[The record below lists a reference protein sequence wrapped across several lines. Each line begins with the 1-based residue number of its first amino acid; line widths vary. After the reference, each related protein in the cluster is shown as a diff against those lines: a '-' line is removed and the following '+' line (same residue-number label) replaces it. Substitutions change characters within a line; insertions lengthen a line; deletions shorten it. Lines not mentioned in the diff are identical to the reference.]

1 MNPLP
6 ALSLVVL
13 AFAALGL
20 LLALGRA
27 IGPAL
32 GLQRLGLPAAVVAG
46 LLGLAIGPEGPWPLL
61 PAAVEELWARLPTIL
76 LTLVFGTLMLG
87 RPLPALQRFWR
98 PAAAQTLLG
107 LTLGFGQYLMGA
119 LAVLLVLGPLLG
131 VDPLMACLIEVGFEG
146 GHGSAAVMG
155 PIYADLGFGE
165 GSDLGLAMAT
175 VGLLSSTVLGGVL
188 VVLGQRYGWLM
199 ALEPLAVEPLAAE
212 PMALAPADLRVE
224 AMAPAG
230 LAASGVALS
239 GVTLEPSLP
248 RAAASPHEPSCP
260 LPAPASPPERGQA
273 AVLLLNLGLA
283 GVAVGLGVLMQAGL
297 DWAATPLQG
306 AWHTVVDAL
315 PVYPLA
321 LAGSLLVRLA
331 LERSG
336 RSDLASPQ
344 LQTRLGGLAT
354 DLLITAAMAGLNLAQ
369 LVQNWLPLTVLAV
382 AGLGW
387 NLLVVLVLAR
397 RVLPIDW
404 FERAITE
411 FGQATG
417 VAASGLLLLGMADPS
432 NRSGAL
438 PAFSIKQL
446 LLQPVLAGGVVTVA
460 APLAVHSWG
469 LSLWCELCF
478 ALTVL
483 WITLALLLARRPT

>member
-1 MNPLP
+1 VTILST
-6 ALSLVVL
+6 LSLVAL

-61 PAAVEELWARLPTIL
+61 PPAVEELWARLPTIL
-76 LTLVFGTLMLG
+76 LTLVFATLMLG

-155 PIYADLGFGE
+155 PIYADLGFSE

-188 VVLGQRYGWLM
+188 VVIAQRYGWLM
-199 ALEPLAVEPLAAE
+199 ALEPLAIEPLAVEPLAIEVAA
-212 PMALAPADLRVE
+212 PIAVAPAAVALAGAG
-224 AMAPAG
+224 PAG
-230 LAASGVALS
+230 MA
-239 GVTLEPSLP
+239 LEPSLSQS
-248 RAAASPHEPSCP
+248 AASPHEPSCP
-260 LPAPASPPERGQA
+260 LPAPASTQERGPA
-273 AVLLLNLGLA
+273 PALLINLGLA

-306 AWHTVVDAL
+306 AWHTVVEAL

-336 RSDLASPQ
+336 RGDLASPQ

-369 LVQNWLPLTVLAV
+369 LAQNWLPLTVLAV

-397 RVLPIDW
+397 RVLPVDW
-404 FERAITE
+404 FERAVTE

-417 VAASGLLLLGMADPS
+417 VAASGLLLLGMADPG

-469 LSLWCELCF
+469 LTLWCELCL

-483 WITLALLLARRPT
+483 WITLALLLARRPA

>member
-1 MNPLP
+1 MNVLP
-6 ALSLVVL
+6 AFSLVSL

-76 LTLVFGTLMLG
+76 LTLVFATLMLG
-87 RPLPALQRFWR
+87 RPLPALQSFWR

-131 VDPLMACLIEVGFEG
+131 VNPLMACLIEVGFEG

-165 GSDLGLAMAT
+165 GGDLGLAMAT

-188 VVLGQRYGWLM
+188 VVIGQRRGWLM
-199 ALEPLAVEPLAAE
+199 ALEPLALEAA
-212 PMALAPADLRVE
+212 
-224 AMAPAG
+224 
-230 LAASGVALS
+230 
-239 GVTLEPSLP
+239 LP
-248 RAAASPHEPSCP
+248 QPAASPHQPSCP
-260 LPAPASPPERGQA
+260 LPAPATGRERGQA
-273 AVLLLNLGLA
+273 AVLMLNLGLA
-283 GVAVGLGVLMQAGL
+283 GLAVGLGVLMQAGL

-321 LAGSLLVRLA
+321 LAGSLLVRLV

-336 RSDLASPQ
+336 FSDLASPQ

-369 LVQNWLPLTVLAV
+369 LTQNWLPLTVLAV

-397 RVLPIDW
+397 RVLPVDW
-404 FERAITE
+404 FERAVTE

-432 NRSGAL
+432 NRSEAL

-469 LSLWCELCF
+469 LPLWCALCF

-483 WITLALLLARRPT
+483 WITLALLLARRQA

>member
-1 MNPLP
+1 MTILST
-6 ALSLVVL
+6 LSLVAL

-46 LLGLAIGPEGPWPLL
+46 LLGLAIGPQGPWPLL
-61 PAAVEELWARLPTIL
+61 PPAVEELWARLPTIL
-76 LTLVFGTLMLG
+76 LTLVFATLMLG

-188 VVLGQRYGWLM
+188 VVIAQRYGWLM
-199 ALEPLAVEPLAAE
+199 ALEPLAPEPLVPEPLALAGA
-212 PMALAPADLRVE
+212 ALE
-224 AMAPAG
+224 A
-230 LAASGVALS
+230 
-239 GVTLEPSLP
+239 SLP
-248 RAAASPHEPSCP
+248 QPASPHEPSCP
-260 LPAPASPPERGQA
+260 LPAPARAQERGPA
-273 AVLLLNLGLA
+273 PALLINLGLA
-283 GVAVGLGVLMQAGL
+283 GVAVGVGVLMQAGL

-306 AWHTVVDAL
+306 AWHTVVEAL

-336 RSDLASPQ
+336 RGDLASPQ

-397 RVLPIDW
+397 RVLPVDW
-404 FERAITE
+404 FERAVTE

-417 VAASGLLLLGMADPS
+417 VAASGLLLLGMADPG

-469 LSLWCELCF
+469 LTLWCELCF

-483 WITLALLLARRPT
+483 WITLALLLARRPA

>member
-1 MNPLP
+1 VSTLP
-6 ALSLVVL
+6 AALLIAV
-13 AFAALGL
+13 AFAVLGL

-32 GLQRLGLPAAVVAG
+32 GLQRLGLPAAVVSG
-46 LLGLAIGPEGPWPLL
+46 LLGLLIGPQGPWPVM
-61 PAAVEELWARLPTIL
+61 PEAVEALWARLPMIL

-87 RPLPALQRFWR
+87 RPLPALQQFWR

-107 LTLGFGQYLMGA
+107 LTLGFGQFLMGA
-119 LAVLLVLGPLLG
+119 LAVLLLLGPWLG
-131 VDPLMACLIEVGFEG
+131 VNPLMACLIEVGFEG

-155 PIYADLGFGE
+155 PIYAGLGFGE
-165 GSDLGLAMAT
+165 GTDLGLAMAT

-188 VVLGQRYGWLM
+188 VVIGQRYGWLM
-199 ALEPLAVEPLAAE
+199 AFEPVVPQVAPQPAA
-212 PMALAPADLRVE
+212 D
-224 AMAPAG
+224 
-230 LAASGVALS
+230 
-239 GVTLEPSLP
+239 
-248 RAAASPHEPSCP
+248 PHQPSCP
-260 LPAPASPPERGQA
+260 LPAPASAPERGQA
-273 AVLLLNLGLA
+273 EVLLLNLGLA
-283 GVAVGLGVLMQAGL
+283 GLAVGIGVLMQAGL
-297 DWAATPLQG
+297 DWATTPLEG
-306 AWHTVVDAL
+306 AWRTVVDAL

-336 RSDLASPQ
+336 LSDLASPQ

-354 DLLITAAMAGLNLAQ
+354 DLLITAAMAGLNLSQ
-369 LVQNWLPLTVLAV
+369 LVHNWLPLTVLAL

-397 RVLPIDW
+397 RVLPVDW
-404 FERAITE
+404 FERAVIE

-417 VAASGLLLLGMADPS
+417 VAASGLLLLGMADPD
-432 NRSGAL
+432 NRSEAL

-469 LSLWCELCF
+469 LPLWCELCF
-478 ALTVL
+478 GLTVL
-483 WITLALLLARRPT
+483 WITLALLLARQGS

>member
-1 MNPLP
+1 MNALP
-6 ALSLVVL
+6 AIALISG
-13 AFAALGL
+13 AFASLGL

-46 LLGLAIGPEGPWPLL
+46 LLGLLIGPQGPWPVM
-61 PAAVEELWARLPTIL
+61 PAAVEELWARLPMIL

-119 LAVLLVLGPLLG
+119 LAVLFVLGPLLG

-155 PIYADLGFGE
+155 PIYAGLGFGE

-188 VVLGQRYGWLM
+188 VVIGQRYGWLM
-199 ALEPLAVEPLAAE
+199 ALEPVVLDAAIGDTTAPIAPPQPASEP
-212 PMALAPADLRVE
+212 
-224 AMAPAG
+224 
-230 LAASGVALS
+230 
-239 GVTLEPSLP
+239 
-248 RAAASPHEPSCP
+248 HQPSCP
-260 LPAPASPPERGQA
+260 LPEPAPGQQPGQA

-283 GVAVGLGVLMQAGL
+283 GLAVGLGVLMQAGL
-297 DWAATPLQG
+297 AWAATPLQG
-306 AWHTVVDAL
+306 AWRTVVDAL

-354 DLLITAAMAGLNLAQ
+354 DLLITAAMAGLDLAQ
-369 LVQNWLPLTVLAV
+369 LAHNWLPLTVLAV

-397 RVLPIDW
+397 RVLPVDW
-404 FERAITE
+404 FERAVIE

-417 VAASGLLLLGMADPS
+417 VVASGLLLLGMADPD

-446 LLQPVLAGGVVTVA
+446 LLQPVLAGGLVTVV

-469 LSLWCELCF
+469 LPLWCELCF
-478 ALTVL
+478 GLTVL
-483 WITLALLLARRPT
+483 WITLALLLARRQA